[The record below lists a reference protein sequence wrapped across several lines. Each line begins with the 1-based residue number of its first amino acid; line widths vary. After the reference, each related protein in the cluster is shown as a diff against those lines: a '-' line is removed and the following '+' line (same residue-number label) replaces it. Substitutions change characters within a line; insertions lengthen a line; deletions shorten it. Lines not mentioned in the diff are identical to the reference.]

1 MRHKETP
8 LEMPLLPLWVLDTL
22 ELFNDAERTN
32 LLLMMKEYWESG
44 IELKP
49 VGNERYPWSAIR
61 MWLDQEKNRPER
73 IRASAEYNEWR
84 MSVFE
89 RDGYRCQIC
98 GAVGGMLQAHHIKK
112 FSQYPS
118 LRLNVDN
125 GVTLCRECHIMV
137 HRAKK
142 E

>member
-1 MRHKETP
+1 
-8 LEMPLLPLWVLDTL
+8 MPLLPLWVLDTL

-44 IELKP
+44 IELEP
-49 VGNERYPWSAIR
+49 VGNERYPWAAIR

-84 MSVFE
+84 RSVFE

-98 GAVGGMLQAHHIKK
+98 GAVGGMLQAHHIKR

-125 GVTLCRECHIMV
+125 GVTLCRECHIMA

-142 E
+142 G